1 MNEARRV
8 QLAKY
13 AIAFGSGMMLE
24 GLIALWAISKY
35 DKNNNELRGAL
46 QRSIEATEYMANSAN
61 VLGKAVQRF
70 RDEADPALVS
80 KIGEDLQ
87 FEAVI
92 HEGMT
97 PPWIADIMR
106 ENPDELRPDGD

>member
-1 MNEARRV
+1 
-8 QLAKY
+8 
-13 AIAFGSGMMLE
+13 
-24 GLIALWAISKY
+24 
-35 DKNNNELRGAL
+35 
-46 QRSIEATEYMANSAN
+46 
-61 VLGKAVQRF
+61 VQRF